1 MQHYTKADLENMTSE
16 ELDQVFADDLKQ
28 LDRICL
34 DAVLIMV
41 VAMKDGETI
50 EAATEKA
57 ADYLRS
63 VPGYENAAQ
72 ALLNGLEAKR

>member
-1 MQHYTKADLENMTSE
+1 MQRYTQTDLENMTSE
-16 ELDQVFADDLKQ
+16 ELNQVFADDLKQ
-28 LDRICL
+28 LDDVCL
-34 DAVLIMV
+34 NAIVIMV

-63 VPGYENAAQ
+63 VPGYENAAR
-72 ALLNGLEAKR
+72 ALLQE